1 MLYTIKIN
9 DSSTKAQS
17 IINLL
22 KTFAKDYDFLQI
34 YKGSEYEITEE
45 MKKELDRRYE
55 HFLQNPDEGKSWDEV
70 RRNLLKK

>member
-55 HFLQNPDEGKSWDEV
+55 YFLQNPDEGKSWDEV